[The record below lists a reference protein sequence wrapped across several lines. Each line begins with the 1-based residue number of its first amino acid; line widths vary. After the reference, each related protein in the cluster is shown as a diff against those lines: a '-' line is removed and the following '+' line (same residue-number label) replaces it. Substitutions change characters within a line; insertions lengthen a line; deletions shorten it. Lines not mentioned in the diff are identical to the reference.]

1 MTPNPQNADKF
12 DVEEVEKALSEIS
25 PWPWFFKDEKYQ
37 GSGAVYPNV
46 ITSTLH
52 AIAHISSGFT
62 YEYKINSNESERRDA
77 LNGLFI
83 SKSPQRLAAAVE
95 RIRELERGISRWC
108 GSTEIRDL
116 NIFMENLF
124 DRIESL
130 KKRHAEGCECPGCR
144 NKLQMKLQGRF

>member
-95 RIRELERGISRWC
+95 RIRFLE
-108 GSTEIRDL
+108 DVVNKYQL
-116 NIFMENLF
+116 
-124 DRIESL
+124 RIEKAAVSPPNALNKSSDYLDGWVEGLESIMATSIL
-130 KKRHAEGCECPGCR
+130 KSSDEE
-144 NKLQMKLQGRF
+144 